1 MEKEIN
7 IAELLKNYPKGT
19 KLYSPIVGEVEFL
32 EVTNFFE
39 YEEGKILV
47 KQVNYDSYLLFSS
60 TGHFDPYLGD
70 NDGEVMLFPSKENR
84 SWENFGKDK
93 KGKTESK
100 DILGNGFKIG
110 DVVRKPEGH
119 IGCVTDVS
127 KDDHVITVNDYRGLI
142 LRYVDRQLTFATDDE
157 IDEWNHGIHLRGWH
171 YSKSKKRVVYWFT
184 PFTRVLVRNKR
195 YETWH
200 CNLFSHYE
208 KTPDNLYP
216 YCCAGGG
223 RFSYCIPYN
232 EKTAHLVNTR
242 DDYGEDE
249 K

>member
-1 MEKEIN
+1 MEKEID
-7 IAELLKNYPKGT
+7 IAELLRGCPKGT
-19 KLYSPIVGEVEFL
+19 KLYTPIAGNVELFKVTEEPKVLVRVPGDNLTLEFTSIGHYTSYFNNKGEVL
-32 EVTNFFE
+32 
-39 YEEGKILV
+39 
-47 KQVNYDSYLLFSS
+47 
-60 TGHFDPYLGD
+60 
-70 NDGEVMLFPSKENR
+70 LFPSVDNR
-84 SWENFGKDK
+84 SWENFGKNK
-93 KGKTESK
+93 KGKIESK
-100 DILGNGFKIG
+100 NASENGFKIG
-110 DVVRKPEGH
+110 DVVRKPEGT
-119 IGCVTDVS
+119 IGCITS
-127 KDDHVITVNDYRGLI
+127 ISEYNHVITVNDYRGLI
-142 LRYVDRQLTFATDDE
+142 LRYDDRQLTFATDDE

-195 YETWH
+195 HETWH

-216 YCCAGGG
+216 YRCAGGG
-223 RFSYCIPYN
+223 CFSYCIPYN